1 MYEIDEI
8 MELANLPS
16 ESIISDQQKCYDRI
30 NRFYREDEKLISPY
44 EYVIESDGQ
53 RMKIRSIF
61 GGVPNKPAKIKRIKN
76 TGRAYSNYS
85 EDYLEKLGF
94 DTESNWN
101 GQVVAAR
108 YNYNGVLQIA
118 ETDYYTTSLFS
129 NILFLE
135 SSVNDNMTARKEF
148 ADDVEDF
155 PDVPW
160 FTTGCSIGGLIVNQH
175 ENGVK
180 ALLGLRSGSKTLNPN
195 RYSIVPNAKMKPS
208 NQSNTT
214 RKAIQK
220 VLREEVLGFD
230 VEHDELLGG
239 TVDYRNIM
247 NGWNLR
253 NTEFLIQYL
262 LDVRSQRAY
271 DEIKRLV
278 EETDNEF
285 SETVEVELSDV
296 DDVTRVVNFEKMS
309 PTVIPLVLESADLLL
324 DDDERNYSVEQVNF
338 SND

>member
-1 MYEIDEI
+1 MYKIDEI

-16 ESIISDQQKCYDRI
+16 GSVIADQQRCYDRI
-30 NRFYREDEKLISPY
+30 NRFYRDNGKLITPY
-44 EYVIESDGQ
+44 EYVIESEDQ
-53 RMKIRSIF
+53 KTKIRSIF
-61 GGVPNKPAKIKRIKN
+61 GGVPDKPAKIKRIKN
-76 TGRAYSNYS
+76 TGKAYSNYS
-85 EDYLEKLGF
+85 KDYLERVGF
-94 DTESNWN
+94 DTESKWN

-135 SSVNDNMTARKEF
+135 SSNNGDMTARKEF

-175 ENGVK
+175 ENGVR
-180 ALLGLRSGSKTLNPN
+180 ALLGLRSDSESLNPN

-220 VLREEVLGFD
+220 VLQEEVLGFD
-230 VEHDELLGG
+230 AEHDELLSG
-239 TVDYRNIM
+239 TINYQNIM

-262 LDVRSQRAY
+262 LDVNSKKAY
-271 DEIKRLV
+271 DKIKQLV

-285 SETVEVELSDV
+285 SETVDVELSDIN
-296 DDVTRVVNFEKMS
+296 DVTRVVNFEEMS
-309 PTVIPLVLESADLLL
+309 PTVIPLILESADLLL
-324 DDDERNYSVEQVNF
+324 DEEKNYSVEQVNF
-338 SND
+338 AND